1 MLYAFLTIAVA
12 SMSAIIGFLASS
24 CLHAAKYASLAG
36 RIEGLS
42 ALAGE
47 REELINQMALA
58 IRNIALLLTDDGRD
72 TRDIVAIISHT
83 ETILGRRVN

>member
-1 MLYAFLTIAVA
+1 MLFALIIIAVA
-12 SMSAIIGFLASS
+12 SASAVFGFLLSS
-24 CLHAAKYASLAG
+24 CLHATRNAALTG

-83 ETILGRRVN
+83 ETMLGRRVN